1 MIDASRY
8 AALFRS
14 EALDHVETLN
24 RLLLQWE
31 GEPGDLSP
39 LEPAFRAVHTLK
51 GMFSAM
57 GIDGAGQRAHELE
70 NSLAALRGAPAD
82 DVAAALPGLFAG
94 ADVLEQA
101 LSVEIPSA
109 TAALP
114 AGALQVRLRVP
125 REEPLPGVRAFLA
138 LRKAR
143 ELGTVS
149 NLHPPEDALGDD
161 GFSGELDFLLEAEA
175 DPAEVEAALDAVGG
189 IDVLTCRPAEDAA
202 APSVAPA
209 EEPGEAG
216 RFVRVAP
223 ERLDGLLDRVGELL
237 ILRDR
242 LQQLTAGEARGEL
255 AGAIHQASRMLSD
268 LHQAVMQVRM
278 VPVWQITNRFPRLVR
293 DAAQR
298 SGKEVDFQVEGRDV
312 ELDRS
317 LLGKLSES
325 LVHLLRNA
333 VDHGIE
339 APGERER
346 LGKPRRGRLRLR
358 VLRDGAQVEVHVSDD
373 GRGIDRDAVASK
385 AAERGVAGNGQS
397 AALSDSEL
405 LELITTTGVSTARSV
420 TEVSGRGVGLDVVAR
435 QLRALGGSL
444 EVGSTVGTGTT
455 FKLRLPLTLAL
466 LQALL
471 VQAGGQRFAIPLL
484 QVGGTLE
491 AAAHEIVGLNGRDY
505 LRVRGELVPLLGLA
519 TLLGISE
526 SGSCSP
532 LPIVLLASGE
542 RPVALAV
549 DQFLGRQEIVS
560 KEFRPAAGTLNLFAG
575 ATILGDGRASLI
587 LNSSAA
593 AARLLEIHASGVAAA
608 AHPGPASSTIVAA
621 S

>member
-1 MIDASRY
+1 MIDTSRY

-14 EALDHVETLN
+14 EALDHVEVLN

-57 GIDGAGQRAHELE
+57 GLETAGQRAHELE
-70 NSLAALRGAPAD
+70 NSLATLRGAAAGDVSAVLPA
-82 DVAAALPGLFAG
+82 LFAG

-101 LSVEIPSA
+101 LSAAAPSA
-109 TAALP
+109 PAAPP
-114 AGALQVRLRVP
+114 AGALHVRLRIP

-143 ELGTVS
+143 ELGAVAG
-149 NLHPPEDALGDD
+149 LHPPEEALVGDN
-161 GFSGELDFLLEAEA
+161 FSGELEFSLETDAG
-175 DPAEVEAALDAVGG
+175 PAEVEAALDGVGG
-189 IDVLTCRPAEDAA
+189 IDVLTCRLAGDAA
-202 APSVAPA
+202 APPIAAA
-209 EEPGEAG
+209 EEPGEAR

-223 ERLDGLLDRVGELL
+223 ERLDGLLDRIGELL
-237 ILRDR
+237 IVRDR
-242 LQQLTAGEARGEL
+242 LQQLTAGEVRGEL

-317 LLGKLSES
+317 LLEKLSES
-325 LVHLLRNA
+325 LVHLLRNG

-358 VLRDGAQVEVHVSDD
+358 VLRDGAQVEVQVSDD
-373 GRGIDRDAVASK
+373 GRGIDRDAVAGN
-385 AAERGVAGNGQS
+385 AAERGVAGKGQS

-420 TEVSGRGVGLDVVAR
+420 TEVSGRGVGLDVVAT
-435 QLRALGGSL
+435 QLRTLGGSL
-444 EVGSTVGTGTT
+444 EVESTAGTGTT

-484 QVGGTLE
+484 QIAGTLE
-491 AAAHEIVGLNGRDY
+491 AAAHDIVGLNGREY

-519 TLLGISE
+519 TLLGIPPSPT
-526 SGSCSP
+526 CSP
-532 LPIVLLASGE
+532 LPIVVIASGE
-542 RPVALAV
+542 RAVALAV

-560 KEFRPAAGTLNLFAG
+560 KEFRPATGTLKLFAG
-575 ATILGDGRASLI
+575 ATILGDGCPSLI

-593 AARLLEIHASGVAAA
+593 AARVLEIHASEGTAAA
-608 AHPGPASSTIVAA
+608 LAGAASTIGAA